1 MPKKNLNKMNI
12 IGLTGGLATGKTT
25 VAEIL
30 RSLGHV
36 VVCTDAIAHDVIK
49 PGQPALKKIVAE
61 FGSTILDNG
70 TLDRKKMAD
79 LVFPK
84 PLKRKKLEAIIHPYV
99 RKEVKK
105 IIAVFKKQGLKT
117 LFIDVPLLFETDFY
131 TLCDQTICV
140 TAPQY
145 LQIERARKYRKM
157 TQKEALARIKSQ
169 MPLKKKEKKADFV
182 VVNKGTKQVLST
194 QIKKTAKSL

>member
-1 MPKKNLNKMNI
+1 MNI